1 MDGFFKKN
9 LNYGIF
15 VLVFITV
22 TSIVCSSCKKSNTQV
37 VDKREQFFKTNDSLD
52 AISRDTIWYKV
63 GNSNKKLKLAWSRN
77 SSSLQIKVITEL
89 LAQMIYVEGGFF
101 KMGCMEQ
108 TDTLC
113 TEYEKPVQTVKLSSF
128 FIAQYEVTQLLYL
141 ELVGNNPNSF
151 KNNNFPVAN
160 VSWDDAQ
167 EFIKKLNHLTN
178 LHFALPTEA
187 QWEYAAKG
195 GNKSKN
201 TIFAGHKEIKKVAWY
216 KENSNGMY
224 HGVGNLLPNELNI
237 YDMNGNVWEWCADYY
252 APYTPENKENP
263 TGPATGTT
271 RVYRGG
277 SWLDNQTYSRITY
290 RNSGNQSQKMN
301 CLGFRVVLIP

>member
-1 MDGFFKKN
+1 M
-9 LNYGIF
+9 
-15 VLVFITV
+15 
-22 TSIVCSSCKKSNTQV
+22 
-37 VDKREQFFKTNDSLD
+37 
-52 AISRDTIWYKV
+52 
-63 GNSNKKLKLAWSRN
+63 
-77 SSSLQIKVITEL
+77 
-89 LAQMIYVEGGFF
+89 
-101 KMGCMEQ
+101 
-108 TDTLC
+108 
-113 TEYEKPVQTVKLSSF
+113 
-128 FIAQYEVTQLLYL
+128 
-141 ELVGNNPNSF
+141 
-151 KNNNFPVAN
+151 
-160 VSWDDAQ
+160 
-167 EFIKKLNHLTN
+167 
-178 LHFALPTEA
+178 
-187 QWEYAAKG
+187 
-195 GNKSKN
+195 
-201 TIFAGHKEIKKVAWY
+201 AWY